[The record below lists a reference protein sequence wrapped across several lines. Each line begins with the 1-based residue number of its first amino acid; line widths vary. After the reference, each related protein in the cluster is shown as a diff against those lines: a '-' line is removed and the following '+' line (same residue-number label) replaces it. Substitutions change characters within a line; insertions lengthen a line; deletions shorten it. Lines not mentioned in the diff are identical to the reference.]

1 MQNKRQKHMKRL
13 TFAISLLMAAMM
25 VSAQEAP
32 EKLPMDPEVRYG
44 KLDNG
49 LTYYIR
55 HNEQP
60 KQRAEF
66 HIAQAVG
73 AILEE
78 DHQNGLAHF
87 LEHMA
92 FNGTQHFPGK
102 GIINYFE
109 SVGVNFGGNINA
121 YTSIDETVYRLSD
134 VPTYRAGIVDSALLV
149 MHDWSCGLLLLDE
162 EIDAERGV
170 ILEEWRTGRTARR
183 RIWKEMNAKMYP
195 GTQYAKRDVIGDTA
209 VINNF
214 AYQALRDYYHKWYG
228 PDNQAI
234 IVVGDINVDSI
245 EAKIKSL
252 WADVPRRANYGERPI
267 YTVNHNDK
275 PLVAIVTDKE
285 AEGSRVTMEYK
296 FDQLPEAMQGTA
308 QEYMLNLVR
317 ELACDMLNNRFSEL
331 SQDPKASFTGAGCQY
346 GEAAKKMDAFYGVVI
361 PKEGRETEAFN
372 DLLFQL
378 EKMHR
383 YGFTNAEL
391 ERVKS
396 EKMNSMEKYFN
407 ERNTRRNITLA
418 RECIRHFEDGESMPG
433 AQWEYD
439 FVQAVLPLVSLETVN
454 NVAKALIHAN
464 PTIAI
469 SGPEKEGVN
478 IPSEETILA
487 AIAGQS
493 DLAIEAPVEEVID
506 TELVKKA
513 PHKGKIKSF
522 RENEEIEATEWI
534 LSNGIKVVFHPTDF
548 KADEILMQAFSKG
561 GLSQVKTEDLPSAE
575 VATSLIEMSGIGR
588 FSATQLEKAL
598 TGKTVSVSAEISENV
613 ERMHGSSSIK
623 DLETMLQLTY
633 LYFTAPRRD
642 EKAYETFMGLMR
654 NQLANRDKNPKI
666 AFSDSVQMMSTNHS
680 PRTILFNNE
689 MLDRVSLD
697 KALEVYKARFA
708 NPADFTFVFVGNI
721 NPKDPK
727 VQELICLWL
736 GGMKTKKCNHEEVID
751 HHITVTMGQQKNYF
765 SRAMETTTA
774 SNRIQYTSY
783 DIPFTMAND
792 LNMEMIGRILSTRYL
807 ESIREREGGSYG
819 VGTYGFVTGLP
830 SPRAGLLMQFDTDPK
845 KQERLM
851 EIIHE
856 EVQTIIANG
865 PLAND
870 LQKEKESMLK
880 DFQEDLEQNTYWR
893 QSLYMYYMYGHNN
906 IRDYK
911 AAVEAITAETV
922 QETLRK
928 LVSAGNV
935 FEVVMFPE

>member
-1 MQNKRQKHMKRL
+1 MKKL
-13 TFAISLLMAAMM
+13 VFTLSLIIAAMTLQ
-25 VSAQEAP
+25 AQETP

-134 VPTYRAGIVDSALLV
+134 VPTYREGIVDSALLV

-170 ILEEWRTGRTARR
+170 ILEEWRTGRTASR

-245 EAKIKSL
+245 EAKIKAL

-396 EKMNSMEKYFN
+396 EKMNSMEKYYN

-418 RECIRHFEDGESMPG
+418 RECIRNFEDGESMPG

-642 EKAYETFMGLMR
+642 EKAYETFMGLLR

-736 GGMKTKKCNHEEVID
+736 GGMKTKKCNHEDVID
-751 HHITVTMGQQKNYF
+751 HHVTVTMGQQKNYF

-819 VGTYGFVTGLP
+819 VGTYGYVMGLP

-865 PLAND
+865 PLATD

-880 DFQEDLEQNTYWR
+880 DFQEDLEKNTYWR

-911 AAVEAITAETV
+911 AAVEAITAETI